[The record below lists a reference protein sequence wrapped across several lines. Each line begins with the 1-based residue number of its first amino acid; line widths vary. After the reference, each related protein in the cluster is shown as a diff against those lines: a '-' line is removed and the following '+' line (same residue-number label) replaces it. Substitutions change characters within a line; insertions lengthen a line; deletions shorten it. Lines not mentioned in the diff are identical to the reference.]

1 MESNVIV
8 GDVRTNPIV
17 AVTVRLF
24 PIICDTRVTSHV
36 VCWQWNSH
44 VSLCL
49 WLSKNRTSYLIY
61 NVKIVLY
68 TIVDSYKI
76 QLTYRLMTAFNFY
89 FYSIPF
95 CSIIAIILNYIF
107 IDSNF
112 QGSCIIFIHCFF
124 SKKIKWFKSSRLF
137 WCDPTFFLLFF
148 EIRWEF
154 PKLIFSRWIK
164 KKLL

>member
-36 VCWQWNSH
+36 VCWQWNTH

-49 WLSKNRTSYLIY
+49 WLSKNRTSYLMY

-89 FYSIPF
+89 FYSIVQLSF

-107 IDSNF
+107 IDF
-112 QGSCIIFIHCFF
+112 QSSCIISIHCFLFQRKLNGLNRVDCSDAIQLF
-124 SKKIKWFKSSRLF
+124 S
-137 WCDPTFFLLFF
+137 CFFL
-148 EIRWEF
+148 
-154 PKLIFSRWIK
+154 K
-164 KKLL
+164 

>member
-44 VSLCL
+44 LCV
-49 WLSKNRTSYLIY
+49 WLTKNRTSYLMY

-107 IDSNF
+107 IDF
-112 QGSCIIFIHCFF
+112 QSSCIISIHCFLFQRKLNGLNRVDCSDAIQLF
-124 SKKIKWFKSSRLF
+124 S
-137 WCDPTFFLLFF
+137 CFFL
-148 EIRWEF
+148 
-154 PKLIFSRWIK
+154 K
-164 KKLL
+164 

>member
-8 GDVRTNPIV
+8 GDVRINPIV

-36 VCWQWNSH
+36 VCWQWNTH

-49 WLSKNRTSYLIY
+49 WLSKNRTSYLMY

-107 IDSNF
+107 IDF
-112 QGSCIIFIHCFF
+112 QSSCIISIHCFLFQRKLNGLNRVDCSDAIQLF
-124 SKKIKWFKSSRLF
+124 SCFFFK
-137 WCDPTFFLLFF
+137 
-148 EIRWEF
+148 
-154 PKLIFSRWIK
+154 
-164 KKLL
+164 